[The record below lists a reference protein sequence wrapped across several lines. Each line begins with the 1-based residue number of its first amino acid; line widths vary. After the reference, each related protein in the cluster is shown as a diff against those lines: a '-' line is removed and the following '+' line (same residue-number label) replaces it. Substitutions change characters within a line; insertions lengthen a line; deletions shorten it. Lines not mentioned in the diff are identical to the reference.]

1 MKNYRLFNFIAIAV
15 ATFLLSSC
23 LKDDDNDQYIPTGV
37 FTMVNGYSDANAVIY
52 YADGGYIQQPYYP
65 LNFKS
70 YNQVFLFTGTRRIS
84 ISSEYNNVLLDTT
97 ITIKDSTLYTSFMYG
112 NKAKPAQVI
121 TTDRVNKDIKNTES
135 GVRFFNLAEGTDQV
149 TLQIGD
155 QASPAEWSNRSKE
168 TQTSA
173 TAHQGFIA
181 QKSGTYTL
189 TVKDKTGKSIATRK
203 DVKLMENHYYTLI
216 LIGKANDQK
225 TPLYIGVVSPG
236 AN

>member
-23 LKDDDNDQYIPTGV
+23 LKDNDDQRIPRAI
-37 FTMVNGYSDANAVIY
+37 FTMVNGYADANAVIY
-52 YADGGYIQQPYYP
+52 YADGGSLQNPYYP
-65 LNFKS
+65 LDFKS
-70 YNQVFLFTGTRRIS
+70 YSQVGLFTGARKIA
-84 ISSEYNNVLLDTT
+84 ISSEYNSVLLDTT
-97 ITIKDSTLYTSFMYG
+97 ITIKDSTIYTSFVYG
-112 NKAKPAQVI
+112 SKSKPVQVI
-121 TTDRVNKDIKNTES
+121 TTDRINKDIKDTES